1 MNIVEMQRLADL
13 RGDNMASMVIQNF
26 MEAED
31 FWSRVPIVSM
41 AGSLSYG
48 WGEEKTLPNAGSR
61 SFNENYTS
69 SNGET
74 KPMSE
79 ALKLTGGKIGVDYAL
94 SAQLGSDVIMAKQA
108 DQIKAIRMRIMN
120 QFFNGSSLSDIKDF
134 DGLKSFIPTTTA
146 GRVDRGYLVANGGGA
161 LSRAKLDEALAE
173 TDGDQNR
180 VIFANYNMPQLINQ
194 YGETIVTFDKNE
206 FGVAVPRYGD
216 VPIIPI
222 RRNNLNA
229 DILGFGESGST
240 SSLFVANLSES
251 AVSWLSGSN
260 GLMTRETKSGSV
272 DEYQVDWMAAVLVQ
286 GAYNLT
292 RLSGFTKAA
301 MVA

>member
-1 MNIVEMQRLADL
+1 MNIVEMQRLADM
-13 RGDNMASMVIQNF
+13 REDNMASMVIQNF
-26 MEAED
+26 MENED
-31 FWSRVPIVSM
+31 FWSKVPIVSM
-41 AGSLSYG
+41 GGSLSYG
-48 WGEEKTLPNAGSR
+48 WNEDKTLPNAGSR
-61 SFNENYTS
+61 AYNENYIS

-74 KPMSE
+74 KPMQE
-79 ALKLTGGKIGVDYAL
+79 ALKLTGGKIGVDYTL
-94 SAQLGSDVIMAKQA
+94 NAQLGADAIMAKQA

-120 QFFNGSSLSDIKDF
+120 QFFNGSSLTDPKDF
-134 DGLKSFIPTTTA
+134 DGLKSFIGTTTA
-146 GRVDRGYLVANGGGA
+146 GRVDRGYYVANGGAA

-180 VIFANYNMPQLINQ
+180 VIFANYNMPMLINQ
-194 YGETIVTFDKNE
+194 YGETLVTFDKNE
-206 FGVAVPRYGD
+206 FGVPVPRYGD

-240 SSLFVANLSES
+240 SSLFVANLSEN
-251 AVSWLSGSN
+251 AVSWLSGQA
-260 GLMTRETKSGSV
+260 GIMTRQTQTGSQ

-292 RLSGFTKAA
+292 RLSGFTKAT

>member
-1 MNIVEMQRLADL
+1 MNIIELQRLADM

-31 FWSRVPIVSM
+31 FWNRVPVVSV
-41 AGSLSYG
+41 GGTLSYG
-48 WGEEKTLPNAGSR
+48 WNEEKTLPNAGSR
-61 SFNENYTS
+61 AFNEDYTA

-74 KPMSE
+74 KPMQE
-79 ALKLTGGKIGVDYAL
+79 ALKLTGGKIGIDYTL
-94 SAQLGSDVIMAKQA
+94 TGQLGSDVLMAKQES
-108 DQIKAIRMRIMN
+108 QIKAIRMRIMN
-120 QFFNGSSLSDIKDF
+120 QFFNGSSATDSKDF
-134 DGLKSFIPTTTA
+134 DGLKSILPTTAT
-146 GRVDRGYLVANGGGA
+146 GRGDRGYGVANGGGA
-161 LSRAKLDEALAE
+161 LSRAKLDEALDE
-173 TDGDQNR
+173 TDGMGNR
-180 VIFANYNMPQLINQ
+180 VIFAHYSMPTLINR
-194 YGETIVTFDKNE
+194 YGESLVTFDKNN

-240 SSLFVANLSES
+240 SSMFVANLSED
-251 AVSWLSGSN
+251 AVAWLSGQQ
-260 GLMTRETKSGSV
+260 GIVTREEKSGST
-272 DEYQVDWMAAVLVQ
+272 DNYQVDWMTAVLVQ

-292 RLSGFTKAA
+292 RLSGFTKAT

>member
-1 MNIVEMQRLADL
+1 
-13 RGDNMASMVIQNF
+13 
-26 MEAED
+26 MESEE
-31 FWSRVPIVSM
+31 FFNRVPIVSIG
-41 AGSLSYG
+41 GSLSYG
-48 WGEEKTLPNAGSR
+48 WNEEKTLPSAGSR
-61 SFNENYTS
+61 AFNENYTA

-74 KPMSE
+74 KPMQE
-79 ALKLTGGKIGVDYAL
+79 ALKLTGGKLSADYAL
-94 SAQLGSDVIMAKQA
+94 VGQLGDDVMMRKQE

-120 QFFNGSSLSDIKDF
+120 QFFNGSSTSDVKDF
-134 DGLKSFIPTTTA
+134 DGLKSFIGTGTN
-146 GRVDRGYLVANGGGA
+146 GRVDRGYHVANGGSA

-173 TDGDQNR
+173 TDGDANR
-180 VIFANYNMPQLINQ
+180 VIFANYNMPMLINQ
-194 YGETIVTFDKNE
+194 YGETVVTFDKNE
-206 FGVAVPRYGD
+206 FGVPVPRYGD

-251 AVSWLSGSN
+251 AVSWLSGQA
-260 GLMTRETKSGSV
+260 GIMTRETKTGSQN
-272 DEYQVDWMAAVLVQ
+272 EYQVDWMAAVLVQ

-292 RLSGFTKAA
+292 RLSGFTKAT